1 MLQDFS
7 SKSRG
12 FADLPGFRN
21 IGCRKIF
28 LIIFSK
34 LSIWIL
40 KWHVGVSMYLT
51 PESTEQIQGDILARL
66 KKIEGQVRGLQ
77 GMVKDSRDCDQI
89 LAQVRSVQCALKSAT
104 QLVLKDYLLKCYS
117 EMGTEPG
124 PAEIMQK
131 LEKTMGI
138 LIKFASG

>member
-1 MLQDFS
+1 M
-7 SKSRG
+7 
-12 FADLPGFRN
+12 
-21 IGCRKIF
+21 
-28 LIIFSK
+28 
-34 LSIWIL
+34 
-40 KWHVGVSMYLT
+40 